1 MTAGQWILVGL
12 ILAIIALSFVVARLT
27 RIIVKLL
34 RREDEKVV
42 RIAIVQGDCTMS
54 GPTIPVTEGATA
66 PFVVVG
72 FNKAGRQVPLTDPA
86 AVTTGDP
93 TIATATVNPDGT
105 NGVATGVGPG
115 TTPLS
120 ATSGT
125 LTADP
130 ASLVVSQDLAVA
142 SIAIQVPTVTPP
154 SP

>member
-1 MTAGQWILVGL
+1 MNPGTWIIVAL
-12 ILAIIALSFVVARLT
+12 IVSIAALSLTCLSLARTISSLT
-27 RIIVKLL
+27 RN
-34 RREDEKVV
+34 KVV
-42 RIAIVQGDCTMS
+42 RIEIHRGDRPMS

-66 PFVVVG
+66 PFIVVG

-115 TTPLS
+115 STPLN

-130 ASLVVSQDLAVA
+130 ATLVVSQDLAVA